1 MGARTVEAPIEYPFP
16 AVAPRFRGVAHLAA
30 FVAAVPL
37 GAMLVLHARAGVAQV
52 GAVAFA
58 ASVSMML
65 GVSSLFH
72 RRAWTSTGR
81 RWIRLLDHAMIYAL
95 IAGTYTPVALLVL
108 DAGWQLPILT
118 VVWGGAVVATAA
130 RLLWPDAPSWLA
142 SATCMALGWISVTV
156 LPQIVEGIGVGAT
169 ALLILGGIVYTVGAV
184 VYTRRRPDPFPSTF
198 GYHEVFHALVV
209 VALTCHYVT
218 IAFFVLPRA

>member
-16 AVAPRFRGVAHLAA
+16 AIAPRFRGVAHLAA

-37 GAMLVLHARAGVAQV
+37 GAM
-52 GAVAFA
+52 
-58 ASVSMML
+58 
-65 GVSSLFH
+65 
-72 RRAWTSTGR
+72 
-81 RWIRLLDHAMIYAL
+81 
-95 IAGTYTPVALLVL
+95 LVL

-156 LPQIVEGIGVGAT
+156 LPQIVEGM
-169 ALLILGGIVYTVGAV
+169 
-184 VYTRRRPDPFPSTF
+184 
-198 GYHEVFHALVV
+198 
-209 VALTCHYVT
+209 
-218 IAFFVLPRA
+218 LPRA

>member
-1 MGARTVEAPIEYPFP
+1 MGARTVEAPIEYPLP
-16 AVAPRFRGVAHLAA
+16 ASAPRFRGVAHLAA

-37 GAMLVLHARAGVAQV
+37 GAMLVLDASAGVARV

-130 RLLWPDAPSWLA
+130 RLLWPEAPSWLA
-142 SATCMALGWISVTV
+142 SATCIALGWISVIV
-156 LPQIVEGIGVGAT
+156 LPQIVEGIGVVAT
-169 ALLILGGIVYTVGAV
+169 ALLIVGGIVYTVGAV
-184 VYTRRRPDPFPSTF
+184 VYARRRPDPFPSTF

-218 IAFFVLPRA
+218 IAFFVVPRA